1 MSMNG
6 LKSAVLEAGGHIEER
21 CQIKNLPNFTEQYVF
36 TREALEKLLIN
47 ERERCARE
55 CEIVGMKYQTFRFDL
70 EWQTKECAA
79 AIRALGHI

>member
-36 TREALEKLLIN
+36 DLEALLKFIELIKN
-47 ERERCARE
+47 ENS
-55 CEIVGMKYQTFRFDL
+55 
-70 EWQTKECAA
+70 
-79 AIRALGHI
+79 